1 MDDKNSQG
9 LNWLAPGFSTPYCG
23 VAAVTSNVL
32 RPALGFVHQWLMGL
46 ILSKSNR
53 LSLKENGIKHR
64 NFGFYMFIP
73 LKWRKQEKT
82 KWHPGFRGTKTSKTV
97 LRDGFSDSLA
107 TEKERLVLVDCD
119 LTKQSI
125 PGHGS
130 GTTWNKEMSNRYA
143 MVKTWYNMTNYTS
156 VHTHTHACVY
166 IYIYILYTCNVL

>member
-1 MDDKNSQG
+1 MSMDDKNSQG

-53 LSLKENGIKHR
+53 
-64 NFGFYMFIP
+64 
-73 LKWRKQEKT
+73 WRKQEKT
-82 KWHPGFRGTKTSKTV
+82 KWHPGFRGTKTPKTV

-156 VHTHTHACVY
+156 VHTHTHV
-166 IYIYILYTCNVL
+166 YIYILYTCNVL

>member
-53 LSLKENGIKHR
+53 
-64 NFGFYMFIP
+64 
-73 LKWRKQEKT
+73 WRKQKKT

-130 GTTWNKEMSNRYA
+130 GTTWNKECRIGMLWS
-143 MVKTWYNMTNYTS
+143 KHGIIWLII
-156 VHTHTHACVY
+156 HQCTHTRMC
-166 IYIYILYTCNVL
+166 IYIYIVYM